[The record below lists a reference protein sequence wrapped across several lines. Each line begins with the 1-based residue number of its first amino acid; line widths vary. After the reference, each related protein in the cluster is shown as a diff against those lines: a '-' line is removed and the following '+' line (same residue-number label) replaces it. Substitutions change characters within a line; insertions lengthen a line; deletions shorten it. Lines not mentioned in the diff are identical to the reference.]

1 MSFLVCAPFAAHVL
15 PLSEVPDPVFASGV
29 VGDGRALL
37 PETNCTCVTVHS
49 PINGVV
55 TKLKSHAAI
64 ITSTRGPSILIHL
77 GIDTVSLRGRGFAP
91 LVEEGDI
98 VDAGTPLIHWDLG
111 PIRAQ
116 VCPPAYR
123 SSSSALPESRFL
135 PSSMKHCPRRGF
147 SIRCFLFPMVTELRP
162 YA

>member
-1 MSFLVCAPFAAHVL
+1 MSFLVRAPFGAHVL
-15 PLSEVPDPVFASGV
+15 PLSDVPDPVFASGV

-37 PETNCTCVTVHS
+37 PDNDVTCVTVHS

-77 GIDTVSLRGRGFAP
+77 GIDTVGLRGRGFAP

-111 PIRAQ
+111 PVRGAGLSPCVPIIVVSPSGEAVSPEFNQ
-116 VCPPAYR
+116 
-123 SSSSALPESRFL
+123 ALLTVGVLDPL
-135 PSSMKHCPRRGF
+135 F
-147 SIRCFLFPMVTELRP
+147 SLSDGD
-162 YA
+162 

>member
-1 MSFLVCAPFAAHVL
+1 MSFLVRAPFAAHVL

-37 PETNCTCVTVHS
+37 PDNDVTCVTVHS

-77 GIDTVSLRGRGFAP
+77 GIDTVGLHGRGFAP

-111 PIRAQ
+111 PVRGAGLSPCVPVI
-116 VCPPAYR
+116 VVNPPGTPV
-123 SSSSALPESRFL
+123 SSALDQTATEVAVLEPL
-135 PSSMKHCPRRGF
+135 F
-147 SIRCFLFPMVTELRP
+147 SVDDN
-162 YA
+162 

>member
-1 MSFLVCAPFAAHVL
+1 MSFLVRAPFAAHVL

-37 PETNCTCVTVHS
+37 PDNDFTCVTVHS

-64 ITSTRGPSILIHL
+64 ITSTRGPSLLIHL
-77 GIDTVSLRGRGFAP
+77 GIDTVGLRGRGFAP

-111 PIRAQ
+111 PVRGAGLSPCVPVI
-116 VCPPAYR
+116 VVNPPGTPV
-123 SSSSALPESRFL
+123 SSALDQTATEVAVLEPL
-135 PSSMKHCPRRGF
+135 F
-147 SIRCFLFPMVTELRP
+147 SVDDN
-162 YA
+162 

>member
-1 MSFLVCAPFAAHVL
+1 MSFLVRAPFGAQVL

-37 PETNCTCVTVHS
+37 PEADVTCVTVHS

-77 GIDTVSLRGRGFAP
+77 GIDTVGLRGRGFAP

-98 VDAGTPLIHWDLG
+98 VDAGAPLIHWDLG
-111 PIRAQ
+111 PVRAAGLSPC
-116 VCPPAYR
+116 VPVIVVSPAGTPV
-123 SSSSALPESRFL
+123 SSALDQMATEVAVLEPL
-135 PSSMKHCPRRGF
+135 F
-147 SIRCFLFPMVTELRP
+147 SVDDN
-162 YA
+162 

>member
-1 MSFLVCAPFAAHVL
+1 MSFLVRAPFSAHVL
-15 PLSEVPDPVFASGV
+15 PLAEVPDPVFASGV

-37 PETNCTCVTVHS
+37 PEADVTCVTVHS

-77 GIDTVSLRGRGFAP
+77 GIDTVGLRGRGFAP

-98 VDAGTPLIHWDLG
+98 VDAGAPLIHWDLG
-111 PIRAQ
+111 PVRAAGLSPCVPIIVVSPSGEAVSPEFNQ
-116 VCPPAYR
+116 
-123 SSSSALPESRFL
+123 ALLTVGVLDPL
-135 PSSMKHCPRRGF
+135 F
-147 SIRCFLFPMVTELRP
+147 SLSDGD
-162 YA
+162 

>member
-1 MSFLVCAPFAAHVL
+1 MSFLVRAPFAAHVL
-15 PLSEVPDPVFASGV
+15 PLAEVPDPVFASGV

-37 PETNCTCVTVHS
+37 PDDDVTCVTVHS

-111 PIRAQ
+111 PVRGAGLSPCVPVI
-116 VCPPAYR
+116 VVTPAGTPV
-123 SSSSALPESRFL
+123 SSALDQMATEVAVLEPLFSL
-135 PSSMKHCPRRGF
+135 PDSD
-147 SIRCFLFPMVTELRP
+147 
-162 YA
+162 

>member
-1 MSFLVCAPFAAHVL
+1 MNFLVRAPFAAQVL

-37 PETNCTCVTVHS
+37 PEADVTCVTVHS

-64 ITSTRGPSILIHL
+64 ITSTRGHSILIHL
-77 GIDTVSLRGRGFAP
+77 GIDTVGLRGRGFAP

-98 VDAGTPLIHWDLG
+98 VDEGTPLIHWDLG
-111 PIRAQ
+111 PVRGAGLSPCVPVI
-116 VCPPAYR
+116 VVSPAGTPV
-123 SSSSALPESRFL
+123 SSALDQMATEVAVLEPL
-135 PSSMKHCPRRGF
+135 F
-147 SIRCFLFPMVTELRP
+147 SVDDN
-162 YA
+162 

>member
-1 MSFLVCAPFAAHVL
+1 MSFLVRAPFAAHVL

-37 PETNCTCVTVHS
+37 PEADVTCVTLHS

-77 GIDTVSLRGRGFAP
+77 GIDTVGLRGRGFAP

-111 PIRAQ
+111 PVRGAGLSPCVPVI
-116 VCPPAYR
+116 VVNPPGTPV
-123 SSSSALPESRFL
+123 SSALDQTATEVAVLEPL
-135 PSSMKHCPRRGF
+135 F
-147 SIRCFLFPMVTELRP
+147 SVDDN
-162 YA
+162 

>member
-1 MSFLVCAPFAAHVL
+1 MSFLVRAPFTAHVL

-37 PETNCTCVTVHS
+37 PEADVTCVTLHS

-77 GIDTVSLRGRGFAP
+77 GIDTVGLRGRGFAP

-111 PIRAQ
+111 PVREAGLSPCVPVI
-116 VCPPAYR
+116 VVNPAGTTV
-123 SSSSALPESRFL
+123 SSALDQTATEVAVLDPL
-135 PSSMKHCPRRGF
+135 F
-147 SIRCFLFPMVTELRP
+147 SVDDN
-162 YA
+162 

>member
-1 MSFLVCAPFAAHVL
+1 MSFLVRAPFVGHVL

-37 PETNCTCVTVHS
+37 PGDDATCVTVHS

-64 ITSTRGPSILIHL
+64 ITSTRGSSILIHL
-77 GIDTVSLRGRGFAP
+77 GIDTVGLRGKGFAP

-98 VDAGTPLIHWDLG
+98 VDEGTPLIHWDLG
-111 PIRAQ
+111 PVRGAGLSPCVPII
-116 VCPPAYR
+116 VVSPPGVPV
-123 SSSSALPESRFL
+123 SPEFDEALPTVGILDPLFSL
-135 PSSMKHCPRRGF
+135 PDGD
-147 SIRCFLFPMVTELRP
+147 
-162 YA
+162 

>member
-1 MSFLVCAPFAAHVL
+1 MSFLVRAPFSAHVL
-15 PLSEVPDPVFASGV
+15 PLAEVPDPVFASGV

-37 PETNCTCVTVHS
+37 PEADVTCVTVHS

-77 GIDTVSLRGRGFAP
+77 GIDTVGLRGRGFAP

-111 PIRAQ
+111 PVRGAGLSPCVPVI
-116 VCPPAYR
+116 VVNPPGTPV
-123 SSSSALPESRFL
+123 SSALDQTATEVAVLEPL
-135 PSSMKHCPRRGF
+135 F
-147 SIRCFLFPMVTELRP
+147 SVDDN
-162 YA
+162 

>member
-1 MSFLVCAPFAAHVL
+1 VSFLVRAPFAAHVL

-37 PETNCTCVTVHS
+37 PEAEVTCVTVHS

-64 ITSTRGPSILIHL
+64 VTSTRGLSILIHL
-77 GIDTVSLRGRGFAP
+77 GIDTVGLRGRGFAP

-111 PIRAQ
+111 PVRGAGLSPCVPVI
-116 VCPPAYR
+116 VVNPPGTPV
-123 SSSSALPESRFL
+123 SSALDQTATEVAVLEPL
-135 PSSMKHCPRRGF
+135 F
-147 SIRCFLFPMVTELRP
+147 SVDDN
-162 YA
+162 

>member
-1 MSFLVCAPFAAHVL
+1 MSFLVRAPFGAHVL

-37 PETNCTCVTVHS
+37 PEADVTCVTVHS

-64 ITSTRGPSILIHL
+64 ITSTRGLSILIHL
-77 GIDTVSLRGRGFAP
+77 GIDTVGLRGRGFAP

-111 PIRAQ
+111 PVRGAGLSPCVPVI
-116 VCPPAYR
+116 VVNPPGTPV
-123 SSSSALPESRFL
+123 SSALDQTATEVAVLEPL
-135 PSSMKHCPRRGF
+135 F
-147 SIRCFLFPMVTELRP
+147 SVDDN
-162 YA
+162 

>member
-1 MSFLVCAPFAAHVL
+1 MSFLVRAPFIAHVL
-15 PLSEVPDPVFASGV
+15 PLSEVPDPVFTSGV

-37 PETNCTCVTVHS
+37 PGDDAMCVTVHS

-77 GIDTVSLRGRGFAP
+77 GIDTIGLRGRGFTP

-98 VDAGTPLIHWDLG
+98 VDEGTALIHWDLG
-111 PIRAQ
+111 PVREAGLSPCVPI
-116 VCPPAYR
+116 VVVNPPGEQI
-123 SSSSALPESRFL
+123 SPEFDEALPMVRILDPLFSL
-135 PSSMKHCPRRGF
+135 PDRD
-147 SIRCFLFPMVTELRP
+147 
-162 YA
+162 

>member
-1 MSFLVCAPFAAHVL
+1 MSFLVRAPFAAHVL

-37 PETNCTCVTVHS
+37 PEADVTCVTVHS

-77 GIDTVSLRGRGFAP
+77 GIDTVGLRGRGFAP

-98 VDAGTPLIHWDLG
+98 VDAGAPLIHWDLG
-111 PIRAQ
+111 PVRAAGLSPF
-116 VCPPAYR
+116 VPVIVVNPPGTPV
-123 SSSSALPESRFL
+123 SSALDQTATEVAVLEPL
-135 PSSMKHCPRRGF
+135 F
-147 SIRCFLFPMVTELRP
+147 SVDDN
-162 YA
+162 

>member
-1 MSFLVCAPFAAHVL
+1 MSFLVRAPFSAHVL

-37 PETNCTCVTVHS
+37 PEADVTCVTLHS

-77 GIDTVSLRGRGFAP
+77 GIDTVGLRGRGFAP

-111 PIRAQ
+111 PVRGAGLSPCVPVI
-116 VCPPAYR
+116 VVNPPGTPV
-123 SSSSALPESRFL
+123 SSALDQTATEVAVLEPL
-135 PSSMKHCPRRGF
+135 F
-147 SIRCFLFPMVTELRP
+147 SVDDN
-162 YA
+162 

>member
-1 MSFLVCAPFAAHVL
+1 VSFLVRAPFNAHVL

-37 PETNCTCVTVHS
+37 PDDDVTCVTVHS

-64 ITSTRGPSILIHL
+64 ITSTRGLSILIHL

-111 PIRAQ
+111 PVRGAGLSPCVPVI
-116 VCPPAYR
+116 VVNPPGTPV
-123 SSSSALPESRFL
+123 SSALDQTATEVAVLEPL
-135 PSSMKHCPRRGF
+135 F
-147 SIRCFLFPMVTELRP
+147 SVDDN
-162 YA
+162 

>member
-1 MSFLVCAPFAAHVL
+1 MSFLVRAPFIARVL

-37 PETNCTCVTVHS
+37 PDDDVTCVTVHS
-49 PINGVV
+49 PINGVI

-77 GIDTVSLRGRGFAP
+77 GIDTVGLRGRGFAP

-111 PIRAQ
+111 PVRGAGLSPCVPVI
-116 VCPPAYR
+116 VVNPPGTPV
-123 SSSSALPESRFL
+123 SSALDQTATEVAVLEPL
-135 PSSMKHCPRRGF
+135 F
-147 SIRCFLFPMVTELRP
+147 SVDDN
-162 YA
+162 

>member
-1 MSFLVCAPFAAHVL
+1 MSFLVRAPFGAHVL
-15 PLSEVPDPVFASGV
+15 PLAEVPDPVFASGV

-37 PETNCTCVTVHS
+37 PDDDVTCVTVHS

-64 ITSTRGPSILIHL
+64 ITSTRGLSILIHL
-77 GIDTVSLRGRGFAP
+77 GIDTVGLRGRGFAP

-111 PIRAQ
+111 PVRGAGLSPCVPVI
-116 VCPPAYR
+116 VVNPPGTPV
-123 SSSSALPESRFL
+123 SSALDQTATEVAVLEPL
-135 PSSMKHCPRRGF
+135 F
-147 SIRCFLFPMVTELRP
+147 SVDDN
-162 YA
+162 

>member
-1 MSFLVCAPFAAHVL
+1 MSFLVRAPFAAHVL

-37 PETNCTCVTVHS
+37 PEADVTCVTVHS

-111 PIRAQ
+111 PVRTAGLSPCVPVI
-116 VCPPAYR
+116 VVSPPGEPV
-123 SSSSALPESRFL
+123 SPEFDEALPTAGIL
-135 PSSMKHCPRRGF
+135 DPLF
-147 SIRCFLFPMVTELRP
+147 SLSDGD
-162 YA
+162 